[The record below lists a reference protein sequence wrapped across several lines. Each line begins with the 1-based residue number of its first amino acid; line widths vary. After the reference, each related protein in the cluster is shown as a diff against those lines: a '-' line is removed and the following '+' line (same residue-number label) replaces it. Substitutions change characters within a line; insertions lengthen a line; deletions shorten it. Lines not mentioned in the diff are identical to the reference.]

1 MASKTQSHGS
11 PNVCPICC
19 KAILDATK
27 TREGQEALECE
38 GTCQKWIHRWCA
50 GVHKQD
56 YPTLSNSSDSW
67 TCPSCHLKEYGQL
80 IKSLVNT
87 VETLK
92 AEVVSLKKQV
102 NSKSCPPH
110 EDPKPSPP
118 QEDHKSSQYATAGAA
133 TTISPVLA
141 ISASSAVQPIPTHA
155 ASKSQEKGA
164 SPTNHNRKFNIVEF
178 GVSECP
184 KGTNRQIRQ
193 NSDLNSI
200 ATIISSLNTDVKAD
214 SISDCFR
221 LGRFDP
227 KHHQPRPL
235 LVSLIR
241 SSDVQT
247 ILANRSKLSKPI
259 VIKPHMSPEE
269 RFNESLLL
277 KVRWKLIQQGTE
289 RKSIKIQGTR
299 IYASKKLVG
308 QISNSYFEYSSW
320 SFELQ
325 GSDLNPV
332 HTNDPAHTNNPAL
345 TNNPIHTSNTIN
357 PSPTVNDSH
366 SN

>member
-1 MASKTQSHGS
+1 MTYT
-11 PNVCPICC
+11 CPI
-19 KAILDATK
+19 
-27 TREGQEALECE
+27 
-38 GTCQKWIHRWCA
+38 
-50 GVHKQD
+50 
-56 YPTLSNSSDSW
+56 
-67 TCPSCHLKEYGQL
+67 
-80 IKSLVNT
+80 
-87 VETLK
+87 
-92 AEVVSLKKQV
+92 VV
-102 NSKSCPPH
+102 
-110 EDPKPSPP
+110 
-118 QEDHKSSQYATAGAA
+118 
-133 TTISPVLA
+133 
-141 ISASSAVQPIPTHA
+141 
-155 ASKSQEKGA
+155 
-164 SPTNHNRKFNIVEF
+164 F

-184 KGTNRQIRQ
+184 KGTNKQIRQ

-308 QISNSYFEYSSW
+308 QISNSHFEYSSSW
-320 SFELQ
+320 SFEPQ
-325 GSDLNPV
+325 GSDVNLV
-332 HTNDPAHTNNPAL
+332 QTNDPAHTNNPAL
-345 TNNPIHTSNTIN
+345 TNDPIHTNNTIN
-357 PSPTVNDSH
+357 PSPTINDSH